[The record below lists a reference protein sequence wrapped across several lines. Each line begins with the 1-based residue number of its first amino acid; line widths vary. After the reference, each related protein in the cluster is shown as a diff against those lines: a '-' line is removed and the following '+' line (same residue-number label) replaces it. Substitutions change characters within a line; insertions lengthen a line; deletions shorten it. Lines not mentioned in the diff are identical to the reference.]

1 MYKVIVQSSMLRH
14 QKKLRKE
21 EEIEERCIKINTSTT
36 DLGFIARYNAQICNK

>member
-21 EEIEERCIKINTSTT
+21 EEIEERCK
-36 DLGFIARYNAQICNK
+36 NKYIDDRSRFYRQVQCADM